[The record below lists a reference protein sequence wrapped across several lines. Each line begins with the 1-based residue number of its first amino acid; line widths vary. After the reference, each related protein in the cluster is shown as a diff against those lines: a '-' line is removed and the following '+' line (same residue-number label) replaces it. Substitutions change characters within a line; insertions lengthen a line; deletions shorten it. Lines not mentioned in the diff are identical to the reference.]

1 MIFDELDSLQIVHT
15 QIKVIGVGGAGKNA
29 INHMIENEVRGVE
42 FYAVN
47 TDAQDLKISRAS
59 NRLLIGKTKTH
70 GQGAGADPEVG
81 RAAALEAEDDIHE
94 MIGDAQMVI
103 ITCGMGGG
111 TGTGAAP
118 VIARIAREHG
128 CLTVGVCT
136 KPFQFE
142 GPTRMENAVNGLE
155 EIRQYVDTLIVVPN
169 QRLLK
174 TLPKNTSVLAAFRE
188 ADNVLR
194 KAVQSISETIVLPEL
209 INIDFADIRHVMADK
224 GTALLGIGVAKGE
237 NRAIE
242 AARLAIH
249 SDLLEVTIENATDAV
264 VNIIASQ
271 ELSLGEVEAA
281 LAEIR
286 NNSGKD
292 LNIIYGTAVNNDL
305 GDEIV
310 ITVIATGYE
319 LKAKNSGYEDLAEE
333 IFRNMSD
340 TNITYDVEP
349 EVEDTPEDTAQARMS
364 EIFETGMGKKEERRQ
379 KREEE
384 KRRKAQIKEQKRLDK
399 TNKHQ
404 AQVQE
409 SKNDDVEVKPQ
420 STNKPKTP
428 DWLVRK

>member
-1 MIFDELDSLQIVHT
+1 MIFDELDSLHVVTT

-47 TDAQDLKISRAS
+47 TDAQDLKISRAD

-118 VIARIAREHG
+118 VIARIAREHE
-128 CLTVGVCT
+128 CLTIGVCT

-142 GPTRMENAVNGLE
+142 GPVRMANAVAGLE
-155 EIRQYVDTLIVVPN
+155 EMRQYVDTLIVVPN

-209 INIDFADIRHVMADK
+209 INIDFADIKHVMADK

-249 SDLLEVTIENATDAV
+249 SDLLEVTIENATDAI

-271 ELSLGEVEAA
+271 DLSLGEVEAA

-319 LKAKNSGYEDLAEE
+319 LKAKSSGYEDLADE

-340 TNITYDVEP
+340 TNITYDV
-349 EVEDTPEDTAQARMS
+349 DTDDTYDQPEDAAQTRMS

-379 KREEE
+379 KKEEE
-384 KRRKAQIKEQKRLDK
+384 KRRKAQLKEQKKLEKQQSSKVVDAEDK
-399 TNKHQ
+399 PDDENKKIP
-404 AQVQE
+404 
-409 SKNDDVEVKPQ
+409 S
-420 STNKPKTP
+420 
-428 DWLVRK
+428 WLVRK

>member
-1 MIFDELDSLQIVHT
+1 MIFDELDSLQVVHT

-47 TDAQDLKISRAS
+47 TDAQDLKRSRAE

-70 GQGAGADPEVG
+70 GQGAGAEPDVG
-81 RAAALEAEDDIHE
+81 RAAALESEDDIHE

-118 VIARIAREHG
+118 IIARIAREHG
-128 CLTVGVCT
+128 CLTIGVCT

-142 GPTRMENAVNGLE
+142 GPTRMANAVAGLE

-224 GTALLGIGVAKGE
+224 GTALLGIGVAKGD

-271 ELSLGEVEAA
+271 DLSLGEVEAA

-319 LKAKNSGYEDLAEE
+319 
-333 IFRNMSD
+333 
-340 TNITYDVEP
+340 
-349 EVEDTPEDTAQARMS
+349 
-364 EIFETGMGKKEERRQ
+364 
-379 KREEE
+379 
-384 KRRKAQIKEQKRLDK
+384 
-399 TNKHQ
+399 
-404 AQVQE
+404 
-409 SKNDDVEVKPQ
+409 
-420 STNKPKTP
+420 
-428 DWLVRK
+428 

>member
-1 MIFDELDSLQIVHT
+1 MIFDELDSLQVVQT

-47 TDAQDLKISRAS
+47 TDAQDLKISRAQ

-224 GTALLGIGVAKGE
+224 GTALLGIGVAKGD

-271 ELSLGEVEAA
+271 DLSLGEVEAA

-349 EVEDTPEDTAQARMS
+349 EVEETPEDTAAARMS
-364 EIFETGMGKKEERRQ
+364 EIFETGMGRKEEKRQ
-379 KREEE
+379 RKEEE
-384 KRRKAQIKEQKRLDK
+384 KRRKAQLKEQKKLEK
-399 TNKHQ
+399 NNKHQ
-404 AQVQE
+404 AVE
-409 SKNDDVEVKPQ
+409 TEDDDE
-420 STNKPKTP
+420 PKQGQTKTKVP

>member
-1 MIFDELDSLQIVHT
+1 MIFDELDSLHVVTT

-47 TDAQDLKISRAS
+47 TDAQDLKISRAD

-118 VIARIAREHG
+118 VIARIAREHE
-128 CLTVGVCT
+128 CLTIGVCT

-142 GPTRMENAVNGLE
+142 GPVRMANAVAGLE
-155 EIRQYVDTLIVVPN
+155 EMRQYVDTLIVVPN

-209 INIDFADIRHVMADK
+209 INIDFADIKHVMADK

-249 SDLLEVTIENATDAV
+249 SDLLEVTIENATDAI

-271 ELSLGEVEAA
+271 DLSLGEVEAA

-319 LKAKNSGYEDLAEE
+319 LKAKSSGYEDLADE

-340 TNITYDVEP
+340 TNITYDV
-349 EVEDTPEDTAQARMS
+349 DADDSYDQPEDAAQTRMS

-379 KREEE
+379 KKEEE
-384 KRRKAQIKEQKRLDK
+384 KRRKAQLKEQKKLEKQQSSKVVDDEDK
-399 TNKHQ
+399 PDDKNKKIP
-404 AQVQE
+404 
-409 SKNDDVEVKPQ
+409 S
-420 STNKPKTP
+420 
-428 DWLVRK
+428 WLVRK

>member
-1 MIFDELDSLQIVHT
+1 MIFDELDSLQVVHT

-47 TDAQDLKISRAS
+47 TDAQDLKISRAD

-118 VIARIAREHG
+118 IIARIAREHG

-142 GPTRMENAVNGLE
+142 GPTRMQNAVQGLE
-155 EIRQYVDTLIVVPN
+155 EMRMYVDTLIVVPN

-271 ELSLGEVEAA
+271 DLSLGEVEAA

-319 LKAKNSGYEDLAEE
+319 LKAKNNGYEDLADE

-340 TNITYDVEP
+340 TNITYDIEND
-349 EVEDTPEDTAQARMS
+349 EADETPEDASVARMS
-364 EIFETGMGKKEERRQ
+364 EIFETGMGKKEEKRQ
-379 KREEE
+379 KKEEE
-384 KRRKAQIKEQKRLDK
+384 KRRKALLKEQKK
-399 TNKHQ
+399 NEKH
-404 AQVQE
+404 ASKQVIE
-409 SKNDDVEVKPQ
+409 EENTTKPQ
-420 STNKPKTP
+420 ASSKIP

>member
-1 MIFDELDSLQIVHT
+1 MIFDELDSLHVVTT

-47 TDAQDLKISRAS
+47 TDAQDLKISRAD

-118 VIARIAREHG
+118 VIARIAREHE
-128 CLTVGVCT
+128 CLTIGVCT

-142 GPTRMENAVNGLE
+142 GPVRMANAVAGLE
-155 EIRQYVDTLIVVPN
+155 EMRQYVDTLIVVPN

-209 INIDFADIRHVMADK
+209 INIDFADIKHVMADK

-249 SDLLEVTIENATDAV
+249 SDLLEVTIENATDAI

-271 ELSLGEVEAA
+271 DLSLGEVEAA

-319 LKAKNSGYEDLAEE
+319 LKAKSSGYEDLADE

-340 TNITYDVEP
+340 TNITYDV
-349 EVEDTPEDTAQARMS
+349 DADDSYDQPEDAAQTRMS

-379 KREEE
+379 KKEEE
-384 KRRKAQIKEQKRLDK
+384 KRRKAQLKEQKKLEKQQSSKVLSDEEKPDDK
-399 TNKHQ
+399 NKKIP
-404 AQVQE
+404 
-409 SKNDDVEVKPQ
+409 S
-420 STNKPKTP
+420 
-428 DWLVRK
+428 WLVRK

>member
-1 MIFDELDSLQIVHT
+1 MIFDELDSLQVVHT

-47 TDAQDLKISRAS
+47 TDAQDLKISRAD

-118 VIARIAREHG
+118 IIARIAREHG

-142 GPTRMENAVNGLE
+142 GPTRMQNAVQGLE
-155 EIRQYVDTLIVVPN
+155 EMRMYVDTLIVVPN

-271 ELSLGEVEAA
+271 DLSLGEVEAA

-319 LKAKNSGYEDLAEE
+319 LKAKNNGYEDLADE

-340 TNITYDVEP
+340 TNITYDIESN
-349 EVEDTPEDTAQARMS
+349 EEDQTPEDASVARMS
-364 EIFETGMGKKEERRQ
+364 EIFETGMGRKEEKRQ
-379 KREEE
+379 KKEEE
-384 KRRKAQIKEQKRLDK
+384 KRRKALLKEQKK
-399 TNKHQ
+399 NEKH
-404 AQVQE
+404 ASKQVIE
-409 SKNDDVEVKPQ
+409 EENTTKPQ
-420 STNKPKTP
+420 ASSKIP

>member
-1 MIFDELDSLQIVHT
+1 MIFDELDSLQVVHT

-47 TDAQDLKISRAS
+47 TDAQDLKISRAA

-118 VIARIAREHG
+118 IIARIAREHG

-142 GPTRMENAVNGLE
+142 GPTRMANAVAGLE

-271 ELSLGEVEAA
+271 DLSLGEVEAA

-349 EVEDTPEDTAQARMS
+349 EVEETPEDTATARMS

-379 KREEE
+379 KKEEE
-384 KRRKAQIKEQKRLDK
+384 KRRKAQIKEQKKLEK
-399 TNKHQ
+399 NNKHQ
-404 AQVQE
+404 VQDSDDDDE
-409 SKNDDVEVKPQ
+409 PKSGPTKSKV
-420 STNKPKTP
+420 P

>member
-1 MIFDELDSLQIVHT
+1 MIFDELDSLHVVTT

-47 TDAQDLKISRAS
+47 TDAQDLKISRAD

-118 VIARIAREHG
+118 VIARIAREHE
-128 CLTVGVCT
+128 CLTIGVCT

-142 GPTRMENAVNGLE
+142 GPVRMANAVAGLE
-155 EIRQYVDTLIVVPN
+155 EMRQYVDTLIVVPN

-209 INIDFADIRHVMADK
+209 INIDFADIKHVMADK

-249 SDLLEVTIENATDAV
+249 SDLLEVTIENATDAI

-271 ELSLGEVEAA
+271 DLSLGEVEAA

-319 LKAKNSGYEDLAEE
+319 LKAKSSGYEDLADE

-340 TNITYDVEP
+340 TNITYDI
-349 EVEDTPEDTAQARMS
+349 DTDDAYDQPEDAAQTRMS

-379 KREEE
+379 KKEEE
-384 KRRKAQIKEQKRLDK
+384 KRRKAQLKEQKKLEKQQSSKVVDDEDK
-399 TNKHQ
+399 PDDKNKKIP
-404 AQVQE
+404 
-409 SKNDDVEVKPQ
+409 S
-420 STNKPKTP
+420 
-428 DWLVRK
+428 WLVRK